1 MLEVEPSSS
10 GGLSRAF
17 NDPKRSM
24 EASSGEDPV
33 LSLLSR
39 IDMLCKEA
47 YTNRCSA
54 PAAQA
59 PAPAP
64 APARGEGDQQAYQ
77 ALSKEN
83 VDLRRENADLKRA
96 LQQHSSSSSSSNHDY
111 EARLKALEA
120 DHFSVVQQKGQL
132 EIRLARLEVDATSGA
147 RAMGDLEGKNN
158 ELREEAGK
166 LKSELAAAQRGKN
179 EGVVALRE
187 SEDELIAVRAVVE
200 QTQRGAEALQ
210 TKLERAQ
217 EEHAACASRLRFLEG
232 ELAAA
237 QAELKTTQAESSKS
251 QRLLEAELAEAR
263 QGALATQGDAASTI
277 AQARQAQVAAEA
289 RARELEME
297 LRTARGDGKK
307 LEVSLASTLAELAS
321 KGSALSIVTT
331 RLNTAEGAGR
341 EAAAAHAISLS
352 ALQAEAAAS
361 AQRNSAAEMQ
371 HREILDACE
380 ANHAAELRKLEA
392 LLRKANEDT
401 LSAVNRAEEAAESAA
416 ARIIALS
423 SERDGLS
430 RTIIELRAL
439 LIESVGES
447 APRPSTV
454 AARTDISPD
463 SSIGSPERSL
473 SHMEL
478 VLGDPARPVIL
489 IEVGEFAARIGVY
502 NPSSRRFELRFSCP
516 AYTASPKPGCTPES
530 ICKSASQLA
539 GPAYAYFRETGLFVG
554 EDARFFLFDHPDPG
568 LRGSLVLDAP
578 ALQDGRIVSPEHYS
592 HLVEHCFRR
601 LCASDGSIDDDA
613 PQILLVY
620 KLSFQQADFGVIGE
634 TIFDRMACSQVCL
647 LEESVLK
654 LVRPDGPSCSCLVDI
669 GASRTTV
676 YPCYEKIV
684 LSNAVASTRVGG
696 EHVTALLEKLL
707 ASQLEKH
714 SSQLPRRRLE
724 LCRGLKER
732 HAFVTE
738 RFDEAVRLYGAFTF
752 DKVKVMF
759 TASDAAV
766 LTAAACSTGSE
777 IESDAEFSTDISVS
791 ADLATPSGES
801 VTVLL
806 TRERFYCAEVL
817 FQPRLFEGAN
827 ATVETAGATAG
838 LVETILEAAG
848 KVDESVRAEVFA
860 TIVVAGRTALLPGL
874 CARLQMDLGLGLAR
888 LGVHKFVVVL
898 AERAESPSSSWDGA
912 ELRVRDDK
920 IHKIEEHAFVTADR
934 YADVGLA
941 SFDIVA
947 FSH

>member
-17 NDPKRSM
+17 NDPRRSM

-47 YTNRCSA
+47 YTNR
-54 PAAQA
+54 QA
-59 PAPAP
+59 PAPTPASAP

-96 LQQHSSSSSSSNHDY
+96 LQQHSSSSSNHDY

-132 EIRLARLEVDATSGA
+132 EIRLARLEVDANSGA
-147 RAMGDLEGKNN
+147 RAMDDLEGKHN

-166 LKSELAAAQRGKN
+166 LKSELAAVHRGKN

-187 SEDELIAVRAVVE
+187 SEEELMAVRAVVE

-217 EEHAACASRLRFLEG
+217 EEHSACASRLRFLEG

-263 QGALATQGDAASTI
+263 QGALTTQGDAASTI
-277 AQARQAQVAAEA
+277 AQARQAQVAGEA

-297 LRTARGDGKK
+297 LRKAREDGKK
-307 LEVSLASTLAELAS
+307 LEDSLASTLAELAS
-321 KGSALSIVTT
+321 KSSALSIVTT

-361 AQRNSAAEMQ
+361 AQRNSAAETQ

-380 ANHAAELRKLEA
+380 ASHAVEHRKLEA

-401 LSAVNRAEEAAESAA
+401 LSAVNRAEDAAESAA

-439 LIESVGES
+439 LSESVGQS
-447 APRPSTV
+447 APRPSTD
-454 AARTDISPD
+454 AGRTDISPD
-463 SSIGSPERSL
+463 SSLGSPERSS

-578 ALQDGRIVSPEHYS
+578 AVQDGRIVSPEHYS

-601 LCASDGSIDDDA
+601 LCASDGSLDDDA

-684 LSNAVASTRVGG
+684 LTNAVATTRVGG
-696 EHVTALLEKLL
+696 EHVTALLAKLL

-732 HAFVTE
+732 HGFVTE

-777 IESDAEFSTDISVS
+777 IESEFSTDISVS

-817 FQPRLFEGAN
+817 FQPSLFEGAN

-838 LVETILEAAG
+838 LVETIVEAAG

-874 CARLQMDLGLGLAR
+874 CARLQMDLHLGLAR

-912 ELRVRDDK
+912 ELRVRDK